1 MLKKMK
7 NIETFR
13 DKFCEGYQQQHDIF
27 GFGFFAGLTLSFVPS
42 GWSGRMTHVELL
54 VFFFNSFDA
63 NIFDAG
69 IHKTS
74 IYN

>member
-1 MLKKMK
+1 MK
-7 NIETFR
+7 NIETFK

-27 GFGFFAGLTLSFVPS
+27 DFGFGPAW
-42 GWSGRMTHVELL
+42 WSGRMTHVELL

-74 IYN
+74 IYNECIYDAFIHDV